1 VTPPDDELP
10 ESPTTLAQI
19 QQGLSID
26 ERLWLARMIAAYGE
40 EHVLRYW
47 ESYKMQI
54 EYVRN
59 F

>member
-1 VTPPDDELP
+1 MTTPPNP
-10 ESPTTLAQI
+10 EPSLTLAQI
-19 QQGLSID
+19 REGLSTD
-26 ERLWLARMIAAYGE
+26 ERLWLARMIEAYGE

-54 EYVRN
+54 DYVRN